1 MSPHEDAVGRSLA
14 SVDEHL
20 RSAAPWVASGDYVA
34 EGTGDMPSIPDFE
47 DQFCGEWTSFKIPEQ
62 LADDIGL
69 LNDAP
74 EELARY
80 FNWDAWTRDLAFD
93 FTTSP
98 APAGGVFRLSKSLK
112 TRTTAP
118 CAESSARYHAVT
130 YGGC

>member
-1 MSPHEDAVGRSLA
+1 MELFRDYAED
-14 SVDEHL
+14 
-20 RSAAPWVASGDYVA
+20 
-34 EGTGDMPSIPDFE
+34 
-47 DQFCGEWTSFKIPEQ
+47 

-98 APAGGVFRLSKSLK
+98 APGGGVFVFQNL
-112 TRTTAP
+112 
-118 CAESSARYHAVT
+118 
-130 YGGC
+130 